1 MTVKKPTGFK
11 DEDLSRPVIEI
22 RDFMNDDLLYE
33 IYNFGSDTIV
43 NPVGKAQFR
52 EKGNRQQG
60 PRSKKSFDQR
70 KGGGKNKKVGIMIE
84 KKRILMKKSTMRM
97 NAKIHSKAVKMMT
110 IFL

>member
-60 PRSKKSFDQR
+60 PDQ
-70 KGGGKNKKVGIMIE
+70 KVI
-84 KKRILMKKSTMRM
+84 
-97 NAKIHSKAVKMMT
+97 
-110 IFL
+110 